1 MSYNYVECRG
11 SSFKRNT
18 EMGKEV
24 VLAKKLVEVNMG
36 KPLAVAKVTRVG
48 TSTSTLGG
56 RRKLQE

>member
-36 KPLAVAKVTRVG
+36 KPLAVAKVT
-48 TSTSTLGG
+48 
-56 RRKLQE
+56 E